1 LFIISGASGTGKT
14 TLCRQLENELGLFF
28 SISAT
33 TRPKRAGEIDGRDYY
48 FLSKTEFDKMVA
60 EGKFL
65 EWAQVHD
72 NDYGTPAGPIQDH
85 LNRGEDVLLDLDTQ
99 GAFQVKKTNPEAILI
114 FIKPP
119 SIDDLRKR
127 LVARGTDST
136 QVIEGR
142 IKRAEDEIKQSSSY
156 GFVVINQDL
165 EKAKEDLKKILS
177 NPTLGKR

>member
-1 LFIISGASGTGKT
+1 
-14 TLCRQLENELGLFF
+14 
-28 SISAT
+28 
-33 TRPKRAGEIDGRDYY
+33 
-48 FLSKTEFDKMVA
+48 
-60 EGKFL
+60 
-65 EWAQVHD
+65 
-72 NDYGTPAGPIQDH
+72 
-85 LNRGEDVLLDLDTQ
+85 LDLDTQ